1 MKSSDASADQNS
13 DRHYQGY
20 ATGSKRISSIVPVW
34 VEGTVGEAVDNL
46 SGRMANRTGTIRRK
60 AGLRDPTRH
69 SKCSVPGY
77 CAKQN
82 KSYRNA
88 RILAL
93 GKELLAHGL
102 SAEGQLRRSKMESI
116 VSARAFSPS
125 ALVRTA
131 STPTALIRAGR

>member
-1 MKSSDASADQNS
+1 MKSSDASADQNA

-82 KSYRNA
+82 KSYEMRGFWRWEKNYWLTGSQLRGNCDA
-88 RILAL
+88 QKWNRSSPP
-93 GKELLAHGL
+93 GL
-102 SAEGQLRRSKMESI
+102 SAHLLWSGRRQ
-116 VSARAFSPS
+116 R
-125 ALVRTA
+125 L
-131 STPTALIRAGR
+131 LL